1 MYGMIFIF
9 KRWAVL
15 VTRVSSSALLGLKS
29 RWSQESSFSTL
40 AMLPLV
46 PCQIQLCSVS
56 TEPSFRHSLR
66 CSSELLGLKSRWS
79 QESSFSPLAML
90 PLVPCQIQL
99 CSVSTEPS
107 FRHSLRC
114 SSEGYGFFH
123 EKECN
128 MPSRDCAQSK
138 ARGGKTETH
147 NWPDPLNRNGIDHG
161 AFQLPGAWA
170 ATEPT
175 GERPIRRI
183 GTAS

>member
-1 MYGMIFIF
+1 MYGMTFIF
-9 KRWAVL
+9 RRWAVL

-56 TEPSFRHSLR
+56 TEPSFRHSL
-66 CSSELLGLKSRWS
+66 S
-79 QESSFSPLAML
+79 
-90 PLVPCQIQL
+90 
-99 CSVSTEPS
+99 
-107 FRHSLRC
+107 C

-175 GERPIRRI
+175 GERPIPPVSSGRKKLFV
-183 GTAS
+183 TFAF